1 MSEIT
6 ETIAVTR
13 EVTIAASPETV
24 WEFLVDPQK
33 VMLWMGESVEYDVRP
48 GGEYRIGVVPGN
60 IARGEFVEID
70 PPRRLVY
77 TFGWESVRRADSPSI
92 PPGTSTVE
100 FDLEPEGDSTRVRF
114 VHRDLPSA
122 ESAESHSE
130 GWDHYIGR
138 LAIAAAGGDPGRD
151 PWLDP
156 RE

>member
-92 PPGTSTVE
+92 PPGASTVE

>member
-92 PPGTSTVE
+92 PPGASTVE

-151 PWLDP
+151 SWLDP